1 MNRDG
6 NTPLIYAS
14 YHGHTELIALL
25 LYYGAE
31 VTVINSNQETAFDVA
46 KTAEIRETIRTHT
59 MLYAVKN
66 GMPKYM
72 CFVYSCFP
80 IFLCSF

>member
-66 GMPKYM
+66 GTSSL
-72 CFVYSCFP
+72 FALL
-80 IFLCSF
+80 FLYFCSF